1 MKKITLLVASIFL
14 AGSMA
19 HASENHVFSDNNGK
33 GKEKGWKV
41 DYRDAEPIK
50 FTERGIEF
58 YVFPTGEFDF
68 NTRPDEGCETDYY
81 FKAAGR
87 RGTVVIEKHRPVNYG
102 VKIER
107 DAFGRVRRVGNT
119 FINYDANDRVSR
131 IGTVFMRY
139 NSFALSQIG
148 GLRIVYDRKG
158 RIIDILG
165 NVKGYKSGSYSD
177 GYDYPRG
184 NGNNDDYYYRS
195 ERGNDR
201 VEDRDNRDDNYYYRQ
216 TDKNLKEDVP
226 SKR

>member
-19 HASENHVFSDNNGK
+19 HASENHVFSDNH

-50 FTERGIEF
+50 FIERGIEF
-58 YVFPTGEFDF
+58 YVFPTGDFDF
-68 NTRPDEGCETDYY
+68 NTRPDEGCETDFY

-87 RGTVVIEKHRPVNYG
+87 RGTVVVEKHRPVNYG

-119 FINYDANDRVSR
+119 FINYDAFDRVSR
-131 IGTVFMRY
+131 IGTVYMRY

-158 RIIDILG
+158 RIIDMYG
-165 NVKGYKSGSYSD
+165 NVKGYRSGHYSD
-177 GYDYPRG
+177 GYVYPRG
-184 NGNNDDYYYRS
+184 NGNSGDYYYRS
-195 ERGNDR
+195 GNDR
-201 VEDRDNRDDNYYYRQ
+201 DDRNERDDDRDDNLYYRQ
-216 TDKNLKEDVP
+216 SDKTSKED
-226 SKR
+226 SLNKR

>member
-19 HASENHVFSDNNGK
+19 HASENPIFSDNHGK
-33 GKEKGWKV
+33 DKNWKV

-50 FTERGIEF
+50 FMERGIEF
-58 YVFPTGEFDF
+58 YVFPTGDFDF
-68 NTRPDEGCETDYY
+68 NTRPDEGCETDFY

-87 RGTVVIEKHRPVNYG
+87 RGTVVVEKHRPANYG

-119 FINYDANDRVSR
+119 FINYDAFDRVSR
-131 IGTVFMRY
+131 IGTVYMRY

-158 RIIDILG
+158 RIIDMYG
-165 NVKGYKSGSYSD
+165 NVKGYRSGYYSD
-177 GYDYPRG
+177 GYVYPRG
-184 NGNNDDYYYRS
+184 NGNSSDYYYRS
-195 ERGNDR
+195 GNDR
-201 VEDRDNRDDNYYYRQ
+201 DDRDERDDNSDGNFYYRQ
-216 TDKNLKEDVP
+216 SDKT
-226 SKR
+226 SKKDTLNKR